1 MEKKRYHLGEKCIW
15 MGGLGICLLSLLG
28 ILKTILVSIDIDES
42 YAIAQ
47 AYRLVQGDRMLADMW
62 EPHQLS
68 AYLPAL
74 FLKLHMM
81 LTGGTEYAVVALRV
95 WGTVLHLLLAVWLY
109 RSVRSR
115 CGKGGAFLLVALHVN
130 FLAKWVQTPEFELMH
145 YWVLLATALCLFTY
159 YQKQKGIG
167 WLILAGFGMLLQLFN
182 YPSMILLYPF
192 YMLGI
197 WRMGG
202 KRLKEILVT
211 TCAAGIPGFAFV
223 IYLLSYQTLPELLQN
238 LNYVLADPSHTEV
251 SFGTRMG
258 KFALELGGDFLLLGI
273 LMAGALVIVYLCE
286 RVGRKRGN
294 PSERQMKGATPE
306 AEGQHGAAGIRKL
319 MIQAGLLAFTGM
331 CLYQI
336 YACVFADQN
345 QFFLQERYLLLAL
358 LGVGVYLSG
367 REKSGIQKLI
377 FWFAM
382 VPSLV
387 STVAVAVITNMTMNV
402 CYSKL
407 FLGCLMTLLLLFVS
421 YDERERWQL
430 YVPAL
435 GLLGSLLVCKLL
447 LIRVTGCLPV
457 TMRAPLQQV
466 DDGALKGVY
475 ILESLEEA
483 LDGDRKLLEQYLTEE
498 DRLFIFGCESLLYLD
513 TRAEISV
520 ASVQGTSVF
529 NQDFLDYLELHP
541 DKYPT
546 AIAVDKRFEQIWEY
560 RYNPWNYIVK
570 DWIEEEY
577 SYSEKIDTDTMTLY
591 LQ

>member
-1 MEKKRYHLGEKCIW
+1 MKSKGKLRERSIWLGAA
-15 MGGLGICLLSLLG
+15 GICLLSLLG

-42 YAIAQ
+42 YAVSQ

-74 FLKLHMM
+74 FLKLHMW

-109 RSVRSR
+109 KGVRPR
-115 CGKGGAFLLVALHVN
+115 CGKGGAFILVALHVN

-145 YWVLLATALCLFTY
+145 YWVLLGSALCLFTY
-159 YQKQKGIG
+159 YEKKKGIG

-211 TCAAGIPGFAFV
+211 TCAAGIPGVAFV

-251 SFGTRMG
+251 SFGMRMG
-258 KFALELGGDFLLLGI
+258 KFALELGGDFLLLGG
-273 LMAGALVIVYLCE
+273 LMAGALVIVCLCE
-286 RVGRKRGN
+286 RISRKPGDCSHRVV
-294 PSERQMKGATPE
+294 K
-306 AEGQHGAAGIRKL
+306 
-319 MIQAGLLAFTGM
+319 AGLLAFTGL

-336 YACVFADQN
+336 YACVFADEN

-358 LGVGVYLSG
+358 LGVGIYLSR
-367 REKSGIQKLI
+367 REKSELQKMI
-377 FWFAM
+377 FWFAL
-382 VPSLV
+382 VPSVV
-387 STVAVAVITNMTMNV
+387 SMVAVALITNMTMNV

-407 FLGCLMTLLLLFVS
+407 FLGCLMTLLLLFLS
-421 YDERERWQL
+421 YKEQERWQL
-430 YVPAL
+430 YVPTLA
-435 GLLGSLLVCKLL
+435 LLGSLLVCKLL

-466 DDGALKGVY
+466 EHGVLKGVY
-475 ILESLEEA
+475 IHENLAET
-483 LDGDRKLLEQYLTEE
+483 LDADRTLLEQYVTEE
-498 DRLFIFGCESLLYLD
+498 DKLFIFGCESLLYLD
-513 TRAEISV
+513 TPADISV

-560 RYNPWNYIVK
+560 RYSPWNYIVK
-570 DWIEEEY
+570 DWIEQEY
-577 SYSEKIDTDTMTLY
+577 SYSEKLETDAMILY
-591 LQ
+591 LK